1 MICIRAG
8 AAILL
13 LFCLAIAGATAQ
25 AADFGYGYSSAYC
38 VHLQPSPILDLPS
51 STEMRAEVEQRYA
64 DAVDASYAQP
74 TIYSRSPRYFWAL
87 EAKVSCGMAIGFFKG
102 REINEETISKCDCH
116 YNRML
121 QYSH

>member
-13 LFCLAIAGATAQ
+13 FGLAMTGPATQ

-51 STEMRAEVEQRYA
+51 SAEMRDEVEQRYA
-64 DAVDASYAQP
+64 DAVDAAYAQP
-74 TIYSRSPRYFWAL
+74 TIYSRSPRYFWAM
-87 EAKVSCGMAIGFFKG
+87 EAKVSCGMAIGFFRG
-102 REINEETISKCDCH
+102 REVNEEMISKCDCH